1 MVENIT
7 CCTDDDFLSA
17 DTLPPYLMP
26 LETSSPKDITKG
38 ETELF
43 ITEKSSSIRPP
54 VPVDHRGVEL
64 TFPET
69 GQQKVFM
76 MAKSN
81 AFIQLDGNRIPTF
94 QLR

>member
-1 MVENIT
+1 VNESKIS
-7 CCTDDDFLSA
+7 DWVG
-17 DTLPPYLMP
+17 
-26 LETSSPKDITKG
+26 KG
-38 ETELF
+38 A
-43 ITEKSSSIRPP
+43 RPP
-54 VPVDHRGVEL
+54 VPHDQRGEEL

-69 GQQKVFM
+69 GYQRVFM